1 MVKTLKRF
9 ELCFSKDVRENLMAL
24 VNMGVVTS
32 VLQGLF
38 RFFSKYLP
46 TISGPLTITNKKLN
60 EQRHSFLIPNRLIT
74 V

>member
-9 ELCFSKDVRENLMAL
+9 ELCFSKVARENLMAL

-60 EQRHSFLIPNRLIT
+60 EQ
-74 V
+74 